1 MMVITPTGSAFEG
14 KGQVR
19 DNGDGTYGV
28 VYSVPK
34 AGHYRLSATTADTN
48 IRGSPWFF
56 SIDGGT
62 HFPPTH

>member
-1 MMVITPTGSAFEG
+1 ME
-14 KGQVR
+14 

-28 VYSVPK
+28 TYSVPK
-34 AGHYRLSATTADTN
+34 AGHYRLRVTTAGTN

-62 HFPPTH
+62 PLSRPNPPILSAKKLLI

>member
-1 MMVITPTGSAFEG
+1 VE
-14 KGQVR
+14 

-28 VYSVPK
+28 TYSVPK
-34 AGHYRLSATTADTN
+34 AGHYRLRVTTGGIN

-62 HFPPTH
+62 RSHAPPPPNPLSA